1 MPSSHYV
8 KLPVINKGIMK
19 CYPRVYHL
27 ALAIIHNFRGNMD
40 KDFIITFMSEYQK
53 NNVLTSSEVWALL

>member
-53 NNVLTSSEVWALL
+53 QCIN